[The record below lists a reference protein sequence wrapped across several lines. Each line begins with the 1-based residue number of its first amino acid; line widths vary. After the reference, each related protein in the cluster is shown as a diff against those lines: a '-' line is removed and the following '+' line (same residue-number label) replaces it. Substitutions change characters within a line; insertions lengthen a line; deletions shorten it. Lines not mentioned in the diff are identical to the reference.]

1 MVFRRRK
8 LTDRVQTVVDEV
20 LHLLQKETQ
29 SGFQRQAVSV
39 LQAARLEE
47 RILMSASPMALVA
60 EGAVQAVEA
69 SVAVMESGVDFSAET
84 EVEFELTGNE
94 EVASDG
100 LTSDGIT
107 DEGYNAVSADAEG
120 QFEPNSEARDPGSDE
135 ASGPELIVIDYR
147 VQDADTL
154 LESLLRDGRDI
165 RLLRLDA
172 DSDGLRQIT
181 EKLEQVGNVSA
192 IHLLTHGRD
201 GEILL
206 GSTRLNSATLAQ
218 HAPEL
223 LAWQHSLTANAD
235 LLIYGCDVAES
246 IEGRDFL
253 DSLSALTGA
262 DLAASTDATGGSIE
276 SADWILE
283 YNIGQIDQPGLFS
296 ATVMDR
302 WQHSLAVGGTITV
315 TTTNDVVDGTV
326 TSIAALIANKGA
338 DGRIS
343 LREAILAANA
353 NADIDEIILG
363 TGEYRIQITG
373 TDDTGLQGDFDILQ
387 GVTIRGAGSGTTI
400 INGGSIDRVFDL
412 RGSAS
417 ATVIGVTIT
426 GGNTT
431 GDGGGLRVSRNA
443 ELTLSQTVVSGNST
457 TKKAGG
463 LFNDG
468 TATLTNVS
476 IVGNNA
482 GSDGGGISNSG
493 ALDLTNVTIADNTA
507 NRGGGLLHDGAG
519 NTLSMTSVTV
529 SSNTATTQGGGVYA
543 GRDASLLNVTIA
555 NNEAGSSGAGI
566 FVHSSASSFTIRNTL
581 LSGNKLTNGT
591 SANVSGTVSSLGN
604 NLDSDGTAALNQSSD
619 LSNVDPLLQPL
630 ANNGGLTQ
638 THALSFNSVALDA
651 GSTVAAPTVDQRGF
665 ARDQTADIGAYEFD
679 RAFLTTSQFI
689 ANSTTSAD
697 QMTSAETRGSQN
709 AIARDHAGNYVVVW
723 SSNSQDGSGW
733 GVYARRFNAD
743 GQPLTGEFRIN
754 SVTSDNQ
761 QWASVAADSNGN
773 FVVTWTSTNQDG
785 TGQSIYARRYSAA
798 GVALSG
804 EFLVNTTA
812 TGIQKNSAVSMNAA
826 GQFVI
831 AWQGEGPGDSSGV
844 FFRRY
849 AANGTAIDTTDK
861 RANASSTG
869 TQINPGVAID
879 STGNIVVLWQDAS
892 KLYFQRILT
901 SESDINTGTG
911 RWSSNHVEAT
921 SLLGTIVNASIAMT
935 PTGEFVVVYREQNVL
950 GLLNSVG
957 AHGFNANGTSRFS
970 PVQVASGAGTSPSI
984 AIANDGQ
991 FIVSWQDTGDGDGTG
1006 IYARKYL
1013 ANGSANGAAFQVN
1026 QYTTGNQNQSSL
1038 TMIDPDNFVVVWSGA
1053 SATDSSGISV
1063 RQYGTGLTQT
1073 VLAQNDYVTTATNT
1087 SISIA
1092 ALNNDSRSADG
1103 VAILLDVSDPLNG
1116 TASVSTD
1123 GTISYTPNTAYAGD
1137 DSFTYLISDGKDRTS
1152 HYWSLGGNAVDS
1164 VGSADGVLNGT
1175 TTVAG
1180 SFGTALQFNK
1190 TSDYVRIPDFA
1201 YTPSFT
1207 VSFDF
1212 KIDSNTGSV
1221 YQYLYSHGT
1230 WSTTNSLQV
1239 LLGETGTGSDANVL
1253 RTYFGDTN
1261 DAYSTSALN
1270 TNIAS
1275 LIGDG
1280 QWHTYTL
1287 VVDKATGTQVYIDG
1301 ALRVSAATRGGDA
1314 FNPTG
1319 DLYLGA
1325 RSDLNSARYYGG
1337 QLDSVRIIDRALTV
1351 SEVGALNTGNSPSAS
1366 STQSTATVS
1375 VTVQNAAP
1383 VVAINGPY
1391 QTSVG
1396 LPVTFTGAGTSDL
1409 NNDTLT
1415 YEWDLDYDGVS
1426 FQADATGMTVT
1437 KSWAELQAG
1446 GALVG
1451 TNSIALKVTDS
1462 RGAETLAISTLQV
1475 SPNAAPTA
1483 LSLSNYVVPGVQPG
1497 AVVGNLTTTDST
1509 TGDSHSYTVTDNR
1522 FEVVSGQLK
1531 LKAGQ
1536 SVNRDTETSVSMN
1549 ITTTDLA
1556 GNQLTRSFVLT
1567 VGHGPIVARNN
1578 IGTTNEN
1585 TSLTVSAPG
1594 VLANDDVP
1602 SGVITSGALLDFNA
1616 AQDTNGDT
1624 IWQNSTAAS
1633 GFGLSLGSGVTRNAV
1648 TPSNHY
1654 GILSSFDFNGSAT
1667 SGAYSSLPVASLP
1680 GNPTDGAGTLELWFR
1695 PDELTKKYILI
1706 DSGTAQPGSGL
1717 SLRLNGTR
1725 LEYSVYSGTEEVVVT
1740 SDISA
1745 QLATG
1750 DFVQFAGTVR
1760 LNAGVASIEMFVNG
1774 VSVGTDT
1781 ASGFTSWSDV
1791 TENFALGNIDGSTSV
1806 FSVSG
1811 ADPFAGEI
1819 AVFRFYDTA
1828 LSGTQALNN
1837 FSAVAGAQA
1846 GITVTSTDTTTDSTR
1861 GTVTVGANGS
1871 VTYNPNG
1878 QFESLAAG
1886 ATTTDSFRYTV
1897 SDGNGNTDTARVT
1910 VTITG
1915 VNDAPVLTAVSRS
1928 LGTIVANQTSA
1939 ATTVNSLLGTSV
1951 TDVDTGALRGVAVT
1965 GATGAGI
1972 WQYSANGTTWVNFG
1986 SVSANS
1992 SLLLRSTDQIRFA
2005 GSGTTAGSATITYA
2019 AWDQSTGTAG
2029 AKVDLGVTGRGA
2041 TTAWST
2047 NSDTATLT
2055 LNRVNLAPTATSDSY
2070 TLLED
2075 TTLSTGVPGWFNN
2088 QWTTRQRLTFNNG
2101 AGTALTNQA
2110 VLVTLDATRID
2121 YSKTLNNGHD
2131 LRFVDGDGTLLD
2143 YEIESWDESGTS
2155 RVWVR
2160 IPQIDAASNTDFV
2173 WMYYGNTSA
2182 ANVQNSG
2189 AVWTNQEAVLH
2200 MNGTPIDS
2208 SSNALTVTTSGA
2220 TAISGISASARDFD
2234 GVDDNIKLGAST
2246 DLNNIFAS
2254 GGTISAWI
2262 NPDGWGEGGFG
2273 RIADKAAT
2281 TLAGGGGEAGWGL
2294 QVTSNGAILFDHGF
2308 GTNQGEWRTNN
2319 GVIAL
2324 SGGWYHIAL
2333 VYNAGTPTTDPKIY
2347 INGAQVAVIEVFTP
2361 SGSMLNDS
2369 SLQLTIGNHA
2379 AATTRTFDGAIDEFR
2394 ASRTSL
2400 TAAQVLADYRSMTGT
2415 FTTIGTAE
2423 AGPTGVLNNDSDP
2436 DGDSLSVASWT
2447 NPTRSQ
2453 AFTMNSDGT
2462 FTYTPQANFHG
2473 TDSFTYRL
2481 TDGTNILAPVTVTLN
2496 VQSVNDAPTAVSVSS
2511 SSFAGYTNAAVV
2523 GNVTVTDPDAG
2534 DTHTITISDSRFE
2547 IVSGQLKLRAGQQIN
2562 PIAEP
2567 TVTMDLVA
2575 TDSSGASRRVT
2586 TTLTAIDI
2594 NTSPAL
2600 SITTVTS
2607 SVTENSLIGT
2617 AVHLASIS
2625 ISDDG
2630 IGTNNLTLSGTNAG
2644 LFELIGQELYLRAGA
2659 IFDHETSA
2667 TVDVTIEVDDPA
2679 FAGSPDDAKVF
2690 SLAITDVNEAPSI
2703 AITPLMASIAEN
2715 ANSSTFVKVANVTI
2729 VDDALGNNQISLV
2742 GANASMFSVIGDGLY
2757 INTSTL
2763 LDFESQTFLTVD
2775 LQIDDVAVGGSP
2787 DGTVTF
2793 SLTVTNVNEAPD
2805 AIMDGPYFIAEGQ
2818 DLTVN
2823 ATGSSDPDGDVLTYE
2838 WDLDG
2843 DNVFDDATGINPT
2856 RTWAQLITDEPG
2868 VNDDGIRNVR
2878 LRVTD
2883 AAGLSTIVT
2892 TTLTVTNTPPIITVS
2907 GDATVNSGATYTLN
2921 LSSTDPGQD
2930 AITSWTIH
2938 WGDGSPA
2945 ETFAGNLT
2953 SVSHVYR
2960 TPGGTRSIT
2969 VSGTDEDGTY
2979 TMTGGPF
2986 VVAVNNSAPNNL
2998 ALSDLRVTE
3007 RVSGAS
3013 VARLTFT
3020 DVDFG
3025 DRHTATV
3032 DDTRF
3037 EVVNGELRL
3046 RSGQSLYHEIE
3057 HHVPINITVTDLNG
3071 ASSTAGF
3078 VLTVNHVSQGT
3089 ADFYAVDGTQQLSV
3103 SSPSSGVLNNDMD
3116 PDNDSLTAV
3125 IQSGPAN
3132 AAAFGMNANGTFWYR
3147 ARAGFSGVDTF
3158 TYVANDGEANSS
3170 PVTVTLTVNQPATLD
3185 FVRTRVSVEENTVLN
3200 SRLRIGQFVVTDDG
3214 FGSNSVS
3221 LAGADAEFFELDEAN
3236 VLYLKAGVSLDF
3248 ETRQGFLVTGQVND
3262 PTIAG
3267 DPDNIRNVAFAILNV
3282 NESPI
3287 TTGIPSASINEDAGL
3302 QFISTASS
3310 FSDPDQDSLTFAVTT
3325 VSQST
3330 GLLNSVSINA
3340 STGVLS
3346 VRSEANAFGT
3356 AVLRVTATDAAGLS
3370 VASQFTLSVI
3380 AVNDAPVVRS
3390 YSGETFSGQPLTVT
3404 APGLLARATD
3414 VDNDPVSA
3422 VLVQGPSHGT
3432 VTLRPN
3438 GSFTYTP
3445 TTGFFGTDSFQ
3456 FAGFDGQATGSTV
3469 TASIFV
3475 QAPFVGS
3482 GSSGTSSSTSS
3493 TTTTTSE
3500 TATTTTTPAATSTT
3514 STASSSGGN
3523 ANTTTA
3529 PAGITATVNN
3539 NSEDEDSLS
3548 ISGAPQNKNSDEDEI
3563 AGVMPQVQ
3571 IQEND
3576 EGRKLVGASLAN
3588 SSGTDR
3594 EGFRRF
3600 SFGELD
3606 RGNPAA
3612 SSKLWDTQTALTP
3625 QELQRQ
3631 EFYRELAARTEEQI
3645 DSFEKKLS
3653 RNVSMEGRVVGSV
3666 GVVTT
3671 GFSVGY
3677 LIWAVRGG
3685 MLLSGVL
3692 SQIPAWTMLDPLMVI
3707 DGEGKDD
3714 DKESLQTIMDRE
3726 QARLN
3731 KTSPPPKT

>member
-29 SGFQRQAVSV
+29 SGFQQQAVSV

-47 RILMSASPMALVA
+47 RVLMSASPMALVA

-69 SVAVMESGVDFSAET
+69 TVAVMETGVELSGEADVELELLSDNDVAE
-84 EVEFELTGNE
+84 
-94 EVASDG
+94 
-100 LTSDGIT
+100 DGIA
-107 DEGYNAVSADAEG
+107 DEGYNAISADAEG
-120 QFEPNSEARDPGSDE
+120 QVDLDSDAADLSPDE

-154 LESLLRDGRDI
+154 LESLLRDGRDV

-172 DSDGLRQIT
+172 DSDGLSQIT
-181 EKLEQVGNVSA
+181 DKLEQIGNVSA

-206 GSTRLNSATLAQ
+206 GSTHLNSTTLAQ

-223 LAWQHSLTANAD
+223 LAWQHSLTSNAD

-246 IEGRDFL
+246 VEGQDFL

-283 YNIGQIDQPGLFS
+283 YNIGQINQPGIFS
-296 ATVMDR
+296 ATVMDT
-302 WQHSLAVGGTITV
+302 WQHSLVAGGTVTV
-315 TTTNDVVDGTV
+315 TTVNDVVDGTV
-326 TSIAALIANKGA
+326 TSIAALVANKGA
-338 DGRIS
+338 DGKIS
-343 LREAILAANA
+343 LREAVLAANA
-353 NADIDEIILG
+353 NADVDEIIL
-363 TGEYRIQITG
+363 TAGEYRIQITG
-373 TDDTGLQGDFDILQ
+373 KDDSGLKGDFDIAE

-400 INGGSIDRVFDL
+400 INGGSVDRVLEL

-426 GGNTT
+426 GGTT
-431 GDGGGLRVSRNA
+431 TEDGGGLKVAGNA
-443 ELTLSQTVVSGNST
+443 SLTLSQSVVSGNST

-463 LFNDG
+463 LFIDG
-468 TATLTNVS
+468 TATLTDVS
-476 IVGNNA
+476 IIGNNS
-482 GSDGGGISNSG
+482 GTEGGGIKNKG
-493 ALDLTNVTIADNTA
+493 TLNLTNVTIAGNTA
-507 NRGGGLLHDGAG
+507 NQGGGLHHDGAG
-519 NTLSMTSVTV
+519 SSLSMTSVTV
-529 SSNTATTQGGGVYA
+529 SGNTATNQGGGIYA
-543 GRDASLLNVTIA
+543 GREASLLNVTIA
-555 NNEAGSSGAGI
+555 NNEAGTSGAGI
-566 FVHSSASSFTIRNTL
+566 FVHAAASSFTVRNTL
-581 LSGNKLTNGT
+581 LSGNELTNGT
-591 SANVSGTVSSLGN
+591 SANVSGTVTSLGN

-619 LSNVDPLLQPL
+619 LSGMDPLLQPL

-638 THALSFNSVALDA
+638 THALSPNSVALDA
-651 GSTVAAPTVDQRGF
+651 GSTVAAPAVDQRGF
-665 ARDQTADIGAYEFD
+665 ARDRASDIGAYEFD
-679 RAFLTTSQFI
+679 RAFLTTSQFS

-697 QMTSAETRGSQN
+697 QLTSAETRGSQN
-709 AIARDHAGNYVVVW
+709 SIARDHAGNYVIVW

-733 GVYARRFNAD
+733 GVYARRFDAT
-743 GQPLTGEFRIN
+743 GQPLSGEFRVN
-754 SVTSDNQ
+754 TVTSDNQ
-761 QWASVAADSNGN
+761 QWASVAADRDGN

-798 GVALSG
+798 GVALGG

-812 TGIQKNSAVSMNAA
+812 SGIQKNSTISMNSA

-831 AWQGEGPGDSSGV
+831 AWQGEGPGDTSGV

-861 RANASSTG
+861 RANPSASG

-879 STGNIVVLWQDAS
+879 NSGNIVVLWQDSS
-892 KLYFQRILT
+892 KIYFQRITTAETNSNGTTGAWT
-901 SESDINTGTG
+901 SSRVQVDSILSTSDGP
-911 RWSSNHVEAT
+911 A
-921 SLLGTIVNASIAMT
+921 IAMD
-935 PTGEFVVVYREQNVL
+935 GSGNFVVVYREQTIL
-950 GLLNSVG
+950 PGLYFR
-957 AHGFNANGTSRFS
+957 GFNANGTERFTWNQA
-970 PVQVASGAGTSPSI
+970 VSGSATSPSI
-984 AIANDGQ
+984 AMSNDGQ
-991 FIVSWQDTGDGDGTG
+991 FILSWQNTGDDDGTG

-1013 ANGSANGAAFQVN
+1013 ANGSANGASFLVN

-1038 TMIDPDNFVVVWSGA
+1038 TMIDPNNFVVVWSGA
-1053 SATDSSGISV
+1053 SATDTSGISV
-1063 RQYGTGLTQT
+1063 RQYGTGVAQILQ
-1073 VLAQNDYVTTATNT
+1073 AQNDYVTTATNT
-1087 SISIA
+1087 SISIDP
-1092 ALNNDSRSADG
+1092 LDNDSRSTDG
-1103 VAILLDVSDPLNG
+1103 VAILLDVSDPANG
-1116 TASVSTD
+1116 TAAVSTD
-1123 GTISYTPNTAYAGD
+1123 GTISYTPNNAYAGN
-1137 DSFTYLISDGKDRTS
+1137 DSMTYLISDGEDGTS

-1190 TSDYVRIPDFA
+1190 TSDYVRLPDFA

-1212 KIDSNTGSV
+1212 KIDNNTGSV

-1230 WSTTNSLQV
+1230 SSTTNSLQV

-1287 VVDKATGTQVYIDG
+1287 VVDKAAGTKVYIDG
-1301 ALRVSAATRGGDA
+1301 TQRVSAATRGGDT

-1319 DLYLGA
+1319 DVYLGA
-1325 RSDLNSARYYGG
+1325 RSDLNSARYFGG
-1337 QLDSVRIIDRALTV
+1337 QLDSVRIIDRALTL
-1351 SEVGALNTGNSPSAS
+1351 SEVGSLNAGNSPSAG
-1366 STQSTATVS
+1366 STQSTATVYA
-1375 VTVQNAAP
+1375 TVQNAAP
-1383 VVAINGPY
+1383 VVSINGPY
-1391 QTSVG
+1391 QSSVG
-1396 LPVTFTGAGTSDL
+1396 LPVTFSGSGTSDL
-1409 NNDTLT
+1409 NNDALT
-1415 YEWDLDYDGVS
+1415 YEWDLNYDGVTFNS
-1426 FQADATGMTVT
+1426 DATGMTISKT
-1437 KSWAELQAG
+1437 WAELQAG
-1446 GALVG
+1446 GIQVG
-1451 TNSIALKVTDS
+1451 TNSLALKVTDS
-1462 RGAETLAISTLQV
+1462 RGAETMAITTLQISV
-1475 SPNAAPTA
+1475 NSAPTA
-1483 LSLSNYVVPGVQPG
+1483 LSLSNYVIPG
-1497 AVVGNLTTTDST
+1497 AQAGTAVGTLTTADST
-1509 TGDSHSYTVTDNR
+1509 AGDGHTYTVTDNR

-1556 GNQLTRSFVLT
+1556 GNQLTRPFVLT

-1578 IGTTNEN
+1578 TGTTNEN
-1585 TSLTVSAPG
+1585 TSLIVSAPG
-1594 VLANDDVP
+1594 ALANDDVP

-1624 IWQNSTAAS
+1624 IWQNSTANT
-1633 GFGLSLGSGVTRNAV
+1633 GFGLNLGAGVTRNAV

-1654 GILSSFDFNGSAT
+1654 GILSSFDFNGSVT
-1667 SGAYSSLPVASLP
+1667 SGAFSSVPVAALP

-1717 SLRLNGTR
+1717 SLRLNGTQ
-1725 LEYSVYSGTEEVVVT
+1725 LEYAVYSGTAEVIVT

-1745 QLATG
+1745 HLATG
-1750 DFVQFAGTVR
+1750 DFVQFTGSVR

-1781 ASGFTSWSDV
+1781 DSGFTSWSDV
-1791 TENFALGNIDGSTSV
+1791 TENLALGNIDGTTSV
-1806 FSVSG
+1806 FSVAG
-1811 ADPFAGEI
+1811 ADPFAGEMAI
-1819 AVFRFYDTA
+1819 FRFYDTA
-1828 LSGTQALNN
+1828 LSSAQALNN
-1837 FSAVAGAQA
+1837 FNAVAGTQA

-1861 GTVTVGANGS
+1861 GSVTVGSNGS

-1886 ATTTDSFRYTV
+1886 ATTTDSFRYTI
-1897 SDGNGNTDTARVT
+1897 SDGSGNSDSARVT

-1928 LGTIVANQTSA
+1928 LGTIIANETST
-1939 ATTVNSLLGTSV
+1939 ATTVSSLLGTSV
-1951 TDVDTGALRGVAVT
+1951 TDVDTGALRGISVT
-1965 GATGAGI
+1965 GATGNGI
-1972 WQYSANGTTWVNFG
+1972 WQYSTNGTTWVNFG

-2005 GSGTTAGSATITYA
+2005 GSGTAAGSATLSYV
-2019 AWDQSTGTAG
+2019 AWDQSSGTAG
-2029 AKVDLGVTGRGA
+2029 AKVDLGVTGRGGA
-2041 TTAWST
+2041 TAWST
-2047 NSDTATLT
+2047 TSDTATLT
-2055 LNRVNLAPTATSDSY
+2055 LNRVNLAPTATPDSY
-2070 TLLED
+2070 TLPED

-2121 YSKTLNNGHD
+2121 YSKTLNNGQD

-2173 WMYYGNTSA
+2173 WMYYGNSVA

-2200 MNGTPIDS
+2200 MNGTPVDS
-2208 SSNALTVTTSGA
+2208 SSNALTITTSGA
-2220 TAISGISASARDFD
+2220 TAVGGISASARDFD

-2246 DLNNIFAS
+2246 DLNNLFAS
-2254 GGTISAWI
+2254 GATISAWI
-2262 NPDGWGEGGFG
+2262 NPDGWGEGGYG

-2281 TLAGGGGEAGWGL
+2281 HLANGGGEAGWGL

-2319 GVIAL
+2319 GLISL
-2324 SGGWYHIAL
+2324 TGGWYQITL
-2333 VYNAGTPTTDPKIY
+2333 VYNAGTPTTDPKIF
-2347 INGAQVAVIEVFTP
+2347 INGVQVAVSEVFTP

-2400 TAAQVLADYRSMTGT
+2400 TAAQVLADYHSMTGT
-2415 FTTIGTAE
+2415 FTTIGSAE
-2423 AGPTGVLNNDSDP
+2423 AGPTGVLRNDSDP
-2436 DGDSLSVASWT
+2436 DGDTLSVASWT

-2462 FTYTPQANFHG
+2462 FSYTPQANFHG
-2473 TDSFTYRL
+2473 TDTFTYRL

-2523 GNVTVTDPDAG
+2523 GNVTVTDPDGG
-2534 DTHTITISDSRFE
+2534 DSHTITVSDTRFE
-2547 IVSGQLKLRAGQQIN
+2547 IVSGQLKLKAGQQIN

-2567 TVTMDLVA
+2567 TVTMDLTA
-2575 TDSSGASRRVT
+2575 TDSSGASRVVS
-2586 TTLTAIDI
+2586 TTLTTIDI

-2600 SITTVTS
+2600 SITTITS
-2607 SVTENSLIGT
+2607 SVSENTPIGT
-2617 AVHLASIS
+2617 AIHVASIS

-2630 IGTNNLTLSGTNAG
+2630 IGTNNLTLTGLNAG
-2644 LFELIGQELYLRAGA
+2644 LFELIGQDLYLRAGA
-2659 IFDHETSA
+2659 GFDHETAA
-2667 TVDVTIEVDDPA
+2667 TIDVTIEVDDPA
-2679 FAGSPDDAKVF
+2679 YAGSPDDAKIF
-2690 SLAITDVNEAPSI
+2690 SLGITDVNEAPSI

-2715 ANSSTFVKVANVTI
+2715 ANSSTFVKVANLTI
-2729 VDDALGNNQISLV
+2729 VDDALGNNQISVV
-2742 GANASMFSVIGDGLY
+2742 GADASMFSVIGNGLY

-2763 LDFESQTFLTVD
+2763 LDFESQAFLTVD
-2775 LQIDDVAVGGSP
+2775 LQIDDTDVGGSP

-2793 SLTVTNVNEAPD
+2793 SVTVTNVNEAPV
-2805 AIMDGPYFIAEGQ
+2805 AVMDGPYVIAEGQ
-2818 DLTVN
+2818 DLTIN
-2823 ATGSSDPDGDVLTYE
+2823 ANGSSDPDGDLLTYQ

-2843 DNVFDDATGINPT
+2843 DNAFDDAFGINPI
-2856 RTWAQLITDEPG
+2856 RTWAQLITDAPG

-2883 AAGLSTIVT
+2883 AEGLSTIVT
-2892 TTLTVTNTPPIITVS
+2892 TTLTVTNTPPVITVS
-2907 GDATVNSGATYTLN
+2907 GAASVNSGATYILN
-2921 LSSTDPGQD
+2921 LSTTDPGQD
-2930 AITSWTIH
+2930 VITSWTIN
-2938 WGDGSPA
+2938 WGDGTPS
-2945 ETFAGNLT
+2945 ETVAGNLS
-2953 SVSHVYR
+2953 SVSHVYA

-2969 VSGTDEDGTY
+2969 VSGTDEDGTHS
-2979 TMTGGPF
+2979 MTGGPF

-3007 RVSGAS
+3007 GIPGAS

-3025 DRHTATV
+3025 DQHTATV

-3037 EVVNGELRL
+3037 EVVNGDLRL
-3046 RSGQSLYHEIE
+3046 RSGQSLNHEIE
-3057 HHVPINITVTDLNG
+3057 HYVPINITVTDLNG

-3078 VLTVNHVSQGT
+3078 VLTVNHVPQGT
-3089 ADFYAVDGTQQLSV
+3089 ADSYAVDGTQQLSV

-3158 TYVANDGEANSS
+3158 TYFVNDGESNSS

-3185 FVRTRVSVEENTVLN
+3185 FVRTRVSIAENTVLN

-3214 FGSNSVS
+3214 IGTNSIS
-3221 LAGADAEFFELDEAN
+3221 LAGADATFFELDGAN
-3236 VLYLKAGVSLDF
+3236 VLYLKAGVSLDY
-3248 ETRQGFLVTGQVND
+3248 EARRSFLVTGQVND
-3262 PTIAG
+3262 SAIAG
-3267 DPDNIRNVAFAILNV
+3267 DPDNVRNVAFGITNV

-3287 TTGIPSASINEDAGL
+3287 TSGILNTSINEDSGL
-3302 QFISTASS
+3302 QTISTAAS
-3310 FSDPDQDSLTFAVTT
+3310 FNDPDLESLTYTVTT
-3325 VSQST
+3325 VSQT
-3330 GLLNSVSINA
+3330 AGLLDSVSINA
-3340 STGVLS
+3340 NTGVLS
-3346 VRSEANAFGT
+3346 VESRTNAFGA
-3356 AVLRVTATDAAGLS
+3356 AVLRVTATDAAGATVS
-3370 VASQFTLSVI
+3370 SEFTHSII
-3380 AVNDAPVVRS
+3380 AVNDAPVLLN
-3390 YSGETFSGQPLTVT
+3390 YTGQTFSGQSLTT
-3404 APGLLARATD
+3404 TTPGLLLGATD
-3414 VDNDPVSA
+3414 VDNSSISA
-3422 VLVQGPSHGT
+3422 VLIQGPSHGT
-3432 VTLRPN
+3432 VTIRPD

-3445 TTGFFGTDSFQ
+3445 ATGYFGSDSFQ
-3456 FAGFDGQATGSTV
+3456 FAGSDGQATGATM
-3469 TASIFV
+3469 TASLFV
-3475 QAPFVGS
+3475 QAPLVG
-3482 GSSGTSSSTSS
+3482 GGTSGGTSTGNS
-3493 TTTTTSE
+3493 TGTTTTSSG
-3500 TATTTTTPAATSTT
+3500 TATTNSTSGTSSTT
-3514 STASSSGGN
+3514 STASSSSGTS
-3523 ANTTTA
+3523 NTTGA
-3529 PAGITATVNN
+3529 PAGNAIAA
-3539 NSEDEDSLS
+3539 NSTSEEDDELMAIGVSAAANSDDEDM
-3548 ISGAPQNKNSDEDEI
+3548 
-3563 AGVMPQVQ
+3563 AGFVPTVQ
-3571 IQEND
+3571 IQEGD
-3576 EGRKLVGASLAN
+3576 VGRTTANSASLSQTA
-3588 SSGTDR
+3588 TDR
-3594 EGFRRF
+3594 DAGRRY
-3600 SFGELD
+3600 SFGEAYL
-3606 RGNPAA
+3606 GA
-3612 SSKLWDTQTALTP
+3612 SGSMSQRWDVHTALTP
-3625 QELQRQ
+3625 LELQRQ

-3731 KTSPPPKT
+3731 KVTPPPKT

>member
-20 LHLLQKETQ
+20 LHLLQNETQ
-29 SGFQRQAVSV
+29 SGFQMHRPSAV
-39 LQAARLEE
+39 QAARLEE
-47 RILMSASPMALVA
+47 RVLMSASPMAIVA

-69 SVAVMESGVDFSAET
+69 SVAVMETGVDSS
-84 EVEFELTGNE
+84 TGSDVVFDGIVDEN
-94 EVASDG
+94 VASEG
-100 LTSDGIT
+100 INEQGYSAISSD
-107 DEGYNAVSADAEG
+107 AVNLLD
-120 QFEPNSEARDPGSDE
+120 PNSETGDLDSNE

-154 LESLLRDGRDI
+154 LESLLRDGRDV

-172 DSDGLRQIT
+172 DSDGLSQISN
-181 EKLEQVGNVSA
+181 KLEQIGNVSA

-206 GSTRLNSATLAQ
+206 GSTRLNSTTLAQ

-223 LAWQHSLTANAD
+223 LAWQHSLTSNAD

-283 YNIGQIDQPGLFS
+283 YNIGQIDQPGIFT

-302 WQHSLAVGGTITV
+302 WQHSLVAGGTVTV

-326 TSIAALIANKGA
+326 TSIAALIANQGA

-353 NADIDEIILG
+353 NADVDEIILAA
-363 TGEYRIQITG
+363 GEYRIQITG
-373 TDDTGLQGDFDILQ
+373 RDDTGLGGDFDIAE

-400 INGGSIDRVFDL
+400 INGGSIDRIFDL
-412 RGSAS
+412 RGSAD

-431 GDGGGLRVSRNA
+431 EDGGGLRVSKNA
-443 ELTLSQTVVSGNST
+443 VLTLSQAVVSGNST
-457 TKKAGG
+457 TRKAGG

-476 IVGNNA
+476 IVGNNS
-482 GSDGGGISNSG
+482 GSDGGGINNSG
-493 ALDLTNVTIADNTA
+493 GLELTNVTIAGNTA
-507 NRGGGLLHDGAG
+507 NRGGGLHHDGAG
-519 NTLSMTSVTV
+519 STLEMTSVTV
-529 SSNTATTQGGGVYA
+529 SGNTATTQGGGIYA

-555 NNEAGSSGAGI
+555 NNEAGAAGAGI
-566 FVHSSASSFTIRNTL
+566 LVHSSASSFTIRNTL
-581 LSGNKLTNGT
+581 LSGNELTNGT

-619 LSNVDPLLQPL
+619 LSGVNPLLQPL
-630 ANNGGLTQ
+630 ANNGGFTQ
-638 THALSFNSVALDA
+638 THALASNSVALDA
-651 GSTVAAPTVDQRGF
+651 GSSVAAPTVDQRGF
-665 ARDQTADIGAYEFD
+665 VRDRAADIGAYEFD
-679 RAFLTTSQFI
+679 RAFLTTSQFS

-733 GVYARRFNAD
+733 GVYARRFDAN

-798 GVALSG
+798 GVAQGG
-804 EFLVNTTA
+804 EFLVNTTT
-812 TGIQKNSAVSMNAA
+812 TGIQKNSTISMNSS

-861 RANASSTG
+861 RANVSSTG

-879 STGNIVVLWQDAS
+879 GTGNVVVLWQDTA

-901 SESDINTGTG
+901 SESDINGTSG
-911 RWSSNHVEAT
+911 TWST
-921 SLLGTIVNASIAMT
+921 SRVQIDSTLSTSDAPALAMDAAGNFT
-935 PTGEFVVVYREQNVL
+935 VAYREQTILPGIWVR
-950 GLLNSVG
+950 
-957 AHGFNANGTSRFS
+957 GFNANGTQKYSWF
-970 PVQVASGAGTSPSI
+970 QAASGSATSPSM
-984 AIANDGQ
+984 AMASDGQ
-991 FIVSWQDTGDGDGTG
+991 FILSWQNTGDGDGTG

-1026 QYTTGNQNQSSL
+1026 QYTTGNQTQSSL
-1038 TMIDPDNFVVVWSGA
+1038 TMIDPNNFVVVWSGA
-1053 SATDSSGISV
+1053 SATDTSGISI
-1063 RQYGTGLTQT
+1063 RQYGTGVAQILQ
-1073 VLAQNDYVTTATNT
+1073 AQNDYVTTATNT
-1087 SISIA
+1087 SISIDP
-1092 ALNNDSRSADG
+1092 LVNDSRSADG
-1103 VAILLDVSDPLNG
+1103 VAILLDVSDPANG
-1116 TASVSTD
+1116 TAAVSTD

-1137 DSFTYLISDGKDRTS
+1137 DSLTYLISDGKDGTS

-1212 KIDSNTGSV
+1212 KIDNNTGSV

-1301 ALRVSAATRGGDA
+1301 VQRVSAATRGGDA
-1314 FNPTG
+1314 FNPSG
-1319 DLYLGA
+1319 DLYLGV
-1325 RSDLNSARYYGG
+1325 RSDLNSARYFGG
-1337 QLDSVRIIDRALTV
+1337 QLDSVRIIDRAL
-1351 SEVGALNTGNSPSAS
+1351 SLPEVGALNTGNSPSAG
-1366 STQSTATVS
+1366 STQSTATVY
-1375 VTVQNAAP
+1375 VTVQNASP
-1383 VVAINGPY
+1383 VVSINGPY
-1391 QTSVG
+1391 QSSVG
-1396 LPVTFTGAGTSDL
+1396 LPVTFSGSGTSDL

-1415 YEWDLDYDGVS
+1415 YEWDLNYDGVTFNS
-1426 FQADATGMTVT
+1426 DATGMTISKT
-1437 KSWAELQAG
+1437 WAELQASG
-1446 GALVG
+1446 TQVG

-1462 RGAETLAISTLQV
+1462 RGAETMAVTTLQV
-1475 SPNAAPTA
+1475 SVNAAPTA
-1483 LSLSNYVVPGVQPG
+1483 LSLSNYVIPG
-1497 AVVGNLTTTDST
+1497 AQAGTVVGTLTTTDST
-1509 TGDSHSYTVTDNR
+1509 TGDFHTYTVTDNR

-1536 SVNRDTETSVSMN
+1536 SVNRDTETSVSMS
-1549 ITTTDLA
+1549 ITTRDLA
-1556 GNQLTRSFVLT
+1556 GNELTRALVLT
-1567 VGHGPIVARNN
+1567 VGNGPIVARNN
-1578 IGTTNEN
+1578 TVSTNEN
-1585 TSLTVSAPG
+1585 TPLTGAAPG
-1594 VLANDDVP
+1594 VLSNDDVP
-1602 SGVITSGALLDFNA
+1602 AGAMTSGAVLDFNA

-1624 IWQNSTAAS
+1624 IWQNSTANT
-1633 GFGLSLGSGVTRNAV
+1633 GFGLNLGTGVTRSAV
-1648 TPSNHY
+1648 TPSHHY

-1667 SGAYSSLPVASLP
+1667 SGAYSSVPVASLP
-1680 GNPTDGAGTLELWFR
+1680 GNPTDGTGAMELWFR

-1717 SLRLNGTR
+1717 SLRLNGTQ
-1725 LEYSVYSGTEEVVVT
+1725 LEYSVYSGTAEVVVT

-1750 DFVQFAGTVR
+1750 DFVQFMGSVR

-1774 VSVGTDT
+1774 ASVGTDSGT
-1781 ASGFTSWSDV
+1781 GFTSWSDM
-1791 TENFALGNIDGSTSV
+1791 TENFALGNIDGSATV
-1806 FSVSG
+1806 FSVAG
-1811 ADPFAGEI
+1811 VDPFAGKI
-1819 AVFRFYDTA
+1819 AAFRFYDTA
-1828 LSGTQALNN
+1828 LSSVQALNN
-1837 FSAVAGAQA
+1837 FNAVAGTQA
-1846 GITVTSTDTTTDSTR
+1846 GITVTSTDTSTDSTR
-1861 GTVTVGANGS
+1861 GSVTVGTNGS
-1871 VTYNPNG
+1871 VTYSPNG

-1897 SDGNGNTDTARVT
+1897 SDGNGNSDTARVT

-1915 VNDAPVLTAVSRS
+1915 VNDAPVLTAVSPT
-1928 LGTIVANQTSA
+1928 LGTIIANENSA
-1939 ATTVNSLLGTSV
+1939 ATTVSSLLGTSV
-1951 TDVDTGALRGVAVT
+1951 TDVDTGALRGISVT
-1965 GATGAGI
+1965 AATGTGI
-1972 WQYSANGTTWVNFG
+1972 WQYSTNGTTWVNFG

-2005 GSGTTAGSATITYA
+2005 GSGTAAGTATMSYV

-2029 AKVDLGVTGRGA
+2029 AKVDLGVTGRGG

-2075 TTLSTGVPGWFNN
+2075 TTLATGVPGWFNN

-2173 WMYYGNTSA
+2173 WMYYGNSGA

-2200 MNGTPIDS
+2200 MNGTPVDS

-2220 TAISGISASARDFD
+2220 TAISGGISASARDFD
-2234 GVDDNIKLGAST
+2234 GVDDNIKLGSST

-2262 NPDGWGEGGFG
+2262 NPDGWGEGGYG

-2281 TLAGGGGEAGWGL
+2281 HLANAGGEAGWGL
-2294 QVTSNGAILFDHGF
+2294 QVTSAGAILFDHGF
-2308 GTNQGEWRTNN
+2308 GTTQGEWKTNN

-2324 SGGWYHIAL
+2324 SGGWYQITV
-2333 VYNAGTPTTDPKIY
+2333 VYNAGTPTTDPKIF
-2347 INGAQVAVIEVFTP
+2347 INGVQLAVSEIYTP

-2394 ASRTSL
+2394 ASRTSV

-2415 FTTIGTAE
+2415 FTTIGSAE
-2423 AGPTGVLNNDSDP
+2423 AGPTGVLRNDSDP
-2436 DGDSLSVASWT
+2436 DGDTLSVASWT

-2462 FTYTPQANFHG
+2462 FSYTPQANFSG

-2481 TDGTNILAPVTVTLN
+2481 TDGTNVLAPVTVTLT
-2496 VQSVNDAPTAVSVSS
+2496 VQSVNDAPTTVNVSS
-2511 SSFAGYTNAAVV
+2511 SSFAGYTNAAVI

-2534 DTHTITISDSRFE
+2534 DTHTITVSDTRFE
-2547 IVSGQLKLRAGQQIN
+2547 IVSGQLKLKSGVQIN

-2567 TVTMDLVA
+2567 TVTLDLVA
-2575 TDSSGASRRVT
+2575 TDSSGAGRRVT
-2586 TTLTAIDI
+2586 TTLTTIDI

-2600 SITTVTS
+2600 SITAITS
-2607 SVTENSLIGT
+2607 SVSENTPIGT

-2630 IGTNNLTLSGTNAG
+2630 IGTNNLSLSGVNAG

-2659 IFDHETSA
+2659 IFDHETTA
-2667 TVDVTIEVDDPA
+2667 TVGVTIEVDDPA
-2679 FAGSPDDAKVF
+2679 YAGSPDDAKVF

-2715 ANSSTFVKVANVTI
+2715 ANSSTFVKVADLTI

-2742 GANASMFSVIGDGLY
+2742 GADASMFSVIGEGLY

-2763 LDFESQTFLTVD
+2763 LNFESQTLLTVD
-2775 LQIDDVAVGGSP
+2775 LQIDDIDVGGSP

-2805 AIMDGPYFIAEGQ
+2805 AIMDGPYVIAEGQ
-2818 DLTVN
+2818 DLTVS
-2823 ATGSSDPDGDVLTYE
+2823 AAGSNDPDGDVLTYE

-2843 DNVFDDATGINPT
+2843 DSVFDDATGINPT
-2856 RTWAQLITDEPG
+2856 RTWAQLITDSPG

-2883 AAGLSTIVT
+2883 AAGLSTVVT

-2907 GDATVNSGATYTLN
+2907 GDSSVNSGANYILN

-2930 AITSWTIH
+2930 AITSWTIN
-2938 WGDGSPA
+2938 WGDGSPT
-2945 ETFAGNLT
+2945 ETVAGNLS
-2953 SVSHVYR
+2953 SVSHVYA

-2969 VSGTDEDGTY
+2969 VSGTDEDGTHS
-2979 TMTGGPF
+2979 MTGGPF

-3007 RVSGAS
+3007 GISGAS

-3046 RSGQSLYHEIE
+3046 RSGQSLSHASE
-3057 HHVPINITVTDLNG
+3057 HTVPINITVTDLNG

-3089 ADFYAVDGTQQLSV
+3089 ADSYAVDGTQQLSV

-3116 PDNDSLTAV
+3116 PDNDSMTAV

-3158 TYVANDGEANSS
+3158 TYFVNDGESNSS

-3185 FVRTRVSVEENTVLN
+3185 FVRTRMSIAENTVLN

-3214 FGSNSVS
+3214 IGTNSIS
-3221 LAGADAEFFELDEAN
+3221 IAGTDATFFELDGAN
-3236 VLYLKAGVSLDF
+3236 VLYLKAGVSLDY
-3248 ETRQGFLVTGQVND
+3248 EARRSFLVTGQVND
-3262 PTIAG
+3262 SAIAG
-3267 DPDNIRNVAFAILNV
+3267 DPDNVRNVAFGISNV
-3282 NESPI
+3282 NEGPI
-3287 TTGIPSASINEDAGL
+3287 TSGILNSSVNEDAGL
-3302 QFISTASS
+3302 QLITTAAS
-3310 FSDPDQDSLTFAVTT
+3310 FHDPDLESLTYTVTT
-3325 VSQST
+3325 VSQT
-3330 GLLNSVSINA
+3330 AGLLDSVSINA
-3340 STGVLS
+3340 NTGVLS
-3346 VRSEANAFGT
+3346 VQAKTNAFGT
-3356 AVLRVTATDAAGLS
+3356 AVLRVTATDAAGATVS
-3370 VASQFTLSVI
+3370 SQFTHSVI
-3380 AVNDAPVVRS
+3380 AVNDAPVLLN
-3390 YSGETFSGQPLTVT
+3390 YSGETFSGQPLTAT
-3404 APGLLARATD
+3404 TPGLLLRATD
-3414 VDNDPVSA
+3414 VDDSSISV
-3422 VLVQGPSHGT
+3422 VLIQGPSHGT
-3432 VTLRPN
+3432 VTIRPD

-3445 TTGFFGTDSFQ
+3445 ATGYFGSDSFRFAGSDGQTTG
-3456 FAGFDGQATGSTV
+3456 ATM
-3469 TASIFV
+3469 TASLFV
-3475 QAPFVGS
+3475 QAPLVGGGTS
-3482 GSSGTSSSTSS
+3482 GGTSSGNSTG
-3493 TTTTTSE
+3493 TTTTSSG
-3500 TATTTTTPAATSTT
+3500 TATTNSTSGTSSTT
-3514 STASSSGGN
+3514 STASSSSGTG
-3523 ANTTTA
+3523 NTTGA
-3529 PAGITATVNN
+3529 PAANAIAAHST
-3539 NSEDEDSLS
+3539 SEEDDEQLAIGVS
-3548 ISGAPQNKNSDEDEI
+3548 AAANSDDDM
-3563 AGVMPQVQ
+3563 AGFVPQVQ
-3571 IQEND
+3571 IQEGD
-3576 EGRKLVGASLAN
+3576 AGRTLATSASA
-3588 SSGTDR
+3588 STTATDR
-3594 EGFRRF
+3594 DAGRRY
-3600 SFGELD
+3600 SFGEAYT
-3606 RGNPAA
+3606 GA
-3612 SSKLWDTQTALTP
+3612 SGSMSQRWDVHTALTP
-3625 QELQRQ
+3625 LELQRQ

-3653 RNVSMEGRVVGSV
+3653 RNVSMDGRVVGSV

-3731 KTSPPPKT
+3731 KATPPPKT

>member
-1 MVFRRRK
+1 
-8 LTDRVQTVVDEV
+8 
-20 LHLLQKETQ
+20 
-29 SGFQRQAVSV
+29 
-39 LQAARLEE
+39 
-47 RILMSASPMALVA
+47 MSASPMAIVA

-69 SVAVMESGVDFSAET
+69 SVAVMETGVDSS
-84 EVEFELTGNE
+84 TGSDVVFDAIVDE
-94 EVASDG
+94 DVASE
-100 LTSDGIT
+100 GIN
-107 DEGYNAVSADAEG
+107 EAGYNAISSDAG
-120 QFEPNSEARDPGSDE
+120 NLLDPKSETGDLDSNE

-154 LESLLRDGRDI
+154 LESLLRDARDV

-172 DSDGLRQIT
+172 DSDGLSQIT
-181 EKLEQVGNVSA
+181 DELEQIGDVSA

-206 GSTRLNSATLAQ
+206 GSTRLNSTTLAQ

-223 LAWQHSLTANAD
+223 LAWQHSLTSNAD

-246 IEGRDFL
+246 VEGQDFL

-262 DLAASTDATGGSIE
+262 DLAASTDATGGSNE

-283 YNIGQIDQPGLFS
+283 YNIGRIDQPGIFS
-296 ATVMDR
+296 ATVMDN
-302 WQHSLAVGGTITV
+302 WQHSLAVGGTVTV
-315 TTTNDVVDGTV
+315 TTTNDVLDGTV
-326 TSIAALIANKGA
+326 TSIAALIENKGA

-353 NADIDEIILG
+353 NADVDEIILAA
-363 TGEYRIQITG
+363 GEYRIQITG
-373 TDDTGLQGDFDILQ
+373 RDDLGLAGDFDIAE

-412 RGSAS
+412 RGSAD

-431 GDGGGLRVSRNA
+431 EDGGGLRVSKNA
-443 ELTLSQTVVSGNST
+443 ALTLSQAVVSGNST
-457 TKKAGG
+457 TRKAGG

-468 TATLTNVS
+468 TATLTDVS
-476 IVGNNA
+476 IFGNNS
-482 GSDGGGISNSG
+482 GSDGGGINNSG
-493 ALDLTNVTIADNTA
+493 ALDLTKVTIAANTA
-507 NRGGGLLHDGAG
+507 NRGGGLHHDGAG
-519 NTLSMTSVTV
+519 STLEMTSVTV
-529 SSNTATTQGGGVYA
+529 SGNTATTQGGGLYA
-543 GRDASLLNVTIA
+543 GREASLLNVTIA
-555 NNEAGSSGAGI
+555 NNEAASNGAGI
-566 FVHSSASSFTIRNTL
+566 YVHASVGTFTVRNTL
-581 LSGNKLTNGT
+581 LSGNELTNGT
-591 SANVSGTVSSLGN
+591 AANVSGTVSSLGN

-619 LSNVDPLLQPL
+619 LSGVDPLLQPL
-630 ANNGGLTQ
+630 SNNGGFTQ

-651 GSTVAAPTVDQRGF
+651 GSTAAAPAVDQRGF
-665 ARDQTADIGAYEFD
+665 ARDRAADIGAYEFD
-679 RAFLTTSQFI
+679 RAFLTTSQFS

-733 GVYARRFNAD
+733 GVYARRFDAN

-761 QWASVAADSNGN
+761 QWASVAADNNGN

-798 GVALSG
+798 GLALGS

-812 TGIQKNSAVSMNAA
+812 TGIQKNSTISMNSS
-826 GQFVI
+826 GQFVV

-861 RANASSTG
+861 RANASSIG

-879 STGNIVVLWQDAS
+879 GTGNIVVLWQDTA

-901 SESDINTGTG
+901 SESDINSTSGT
-911 RWSSNHVEAT
+911 WSNARVQIDSTLST
-921 SLLGTIVNASIAMT
+921 SDVPALAMDAAGNFT
-935 PTGEFVVVYREQNVL
+935 VAYREQTILPGIWVR
-950 GLLNSVG
+950 
-957 AHGFNANGTSRFS
+957 GFNANGTTKYTWF
-970 PVQVASGAGTSPSI
+970 QAASGSATSPSM
-984 AIANDGQ
+984 AMAADGQ
-991 FIVSWQDTGDGDGTG
+991 FILSWQNTGDGDGTG

-1013 ANGSANGAAFQVN
+1013 ANGSANGATFQVN

-1053 SATDSSGISV
+1053 SATDTSGISV
-1063 RQYGTGLTQT
+1063 RQYGTGVAQILR
-1073 VLAQNDYVTTATNT
+1073 AQNDYVTTATNT
-1087 SISIA
+1087 SISIDP
-1092 ALNNDSRSADG
+1092 LDNDSRSADG
-1103 VAILLDVSDPLNG
+1103 VAILLDVSDPANG
-1116 TASVSTD
+1116 TAAVSTD

-1137 DSFTYLISDGKDRTS
+1137 DSLTYLISDGKDGTS

-1180 SFGTALQFNK
+1180 SFGTGLQFNK

-1212 KIDSNTGSV
+1212 KIDNNTGSV
-1221 YQYLYSHGT
+1221 WQYLYSHGA
-1230 WSTTNSLQV
+1230 WNTTNSLQV

-1253 RTYFGDTN
+1253 KTYFGDSN
-1261 DAYSTSALN
+1261 DTYSTSALN

-1301 ALRVSAATRGGDA
+1301 VQRVSAATRGGDA
-1314 FNPTG
+1314 FNPSG
-1319 DLYLGA
+1319 DLYLGV
-1325 RSDLNSARYYGG
+1325 RSDLNSSRYFGG
-1337 QLDSVRIIDRALTV
+1337 QLDTVRVIDRALTV
-1351 SEVGALNTGNSPSAS
+1351 SEVGALNTGNSPSAG
-1366 STQSTATVS
+1366 STQSTATVY

-1383 VVAINGPY
+1383 VVSINGPY
-1391 QTSVG
+1391 QSSVG
-1396 LPVTFTGAGTSDL
+1396 LPVTFSGSGTSDL

-1415 YEWDLDYDGVS
+1415 YEWDLNYDGVTFNS
-1426 FQADATGMTVT
+1426 DATGMTISKT
-1437 KSWAELQAG
+1437 WAELQAG
-1446 GALVG
+1446 GIQVG

-1462 RGAETLAISTLQV
+1462 RGAETMAITTLQM
-1475 SPNAAPTA
+1475 SANAAPTA
-1483 LSLSNYVVPGVQPG
+1483 LSLSNYVIPG
-1497 AVVGNLTTTDST
+1497 AQTGTVVGTLTTTDST
-1509 TGDSHSYTVTDNR
+1509 TGDIHAYTVTDNR

-1556 GNQLTRSFVLT
+1556 GNPLTRAFVLT
-1567 VGHGPIVARNN
+1567 VGNGPVVARDNT
-1578 IGTTNEN
+1578 GSTNEN
-1585 TSLTVSAPG
+1585 TTLTGATPG
-1594 VLANDDVP
+1594 VLFNDDVP
-1602 SGVITSGALLDFNA
+1602 SGSVVSGALLDFNA
-1616 AQDTNGDT
+1616 AQDTNGDL
-1624 IWQNSTAAS
+1624 IWQNTTAVS
-1633 GFGLSLGSGVTRNAV
+1633 GSGLTLGTGVTRNAV
-1648 TPSNHY
+1648 TSSSHW
-1654 GILSSFDFNGSAT
+1654 GILSAFDFNGSST
-1667 SGAYSSLPVASLP
+1667 SGAFSSTSLAALP
-1680 GNPTDGAGTLELWFR
+1680 GNPTDGAGTFELWFK

-1706 DSGTAQPGSGL
+1706 DSGSTQPGTGL
-1717 SLRLNGTR
+1717 SLRLNGTQ
-1725 LEYSVYSGTEEVVVT
+1725 LEYSVYTGTEEAVVI
-1740 SDISA
+1740 SDISS
-1745 QLATG
+1745 QLGTT
-1750 DFVQFAGTVR
+1750 DFVQFVGTVR
-1760 LNAGVASIEMFVNG
+1760 LNAGVASIEMIVNG
-1774 VSVGTDT
+1774 VSVGTDS
-1781 ASGFTSWSDV
+1781 ASGFTSWSDIN
-1791 TENFALGNIDGSTSV
+1791 ENFALGTVQGSATVFGTS
-1806 FSVSG
+1806 G
-1811 ADPFAGEI
+1811 DDPFAGEI
-1819 AVFRFYDTA
+1819 SNFRFYDTA
-1828 LSGTQALNN
+1828 LSSAQALVNYN
-1837 FSAVAGAQA
+1837 AVAGTRT
-1846 GITVTSTDTTTDSTR
+1846 GITVVSTDTATDATR
-1861 GTVTVGANGS
+1861 GLVTVNANGAW
-1871 VTYNPNG
+1871 TYNPNA

-1886 ATTTDSFRYTV
+1886 ATATDSFRYTA
-1897 SDGNGNTDTARVT
+1897 SDGNGNSDTARVT

-1915 VNDAPVLTAVSRS
+1915 VNDAPVLASVAKS
-1928 LGTIVANQTSA
+1928 LGSIAANTTSS
-1939 ATTVNSLLGTSV
+1939 ATTVGSLLGASV
-1951 TDVDTGALRGVAVT
+1951 ADVDAGALSGIAVT
-1965 GATGAGI
+1965 GTTGTGI
-1972 WQYSANGTTWVNFG
+1972 WQYSTNGTTWTNFG

-2005 GSGTTAGSATITYA
+2005 GSGTAAGAATISYV

-2029 AKVDLGVTGRGA
+2029 SKVDLAVTGRGG

-2070 TLLED
+2070 TLPED

-2121 YSKTLNNGHD
+2121 YSKTLNNGQD

-2173 WMYYGNTSA
+2173 WMYYGNSGAT
-2182 ANVQNSG
+2182 NVQNSG

-2200 MNGTPIDS
+2200 MNGTPVDS
-2208 SSNALTVTTSGA
+2208 SSNAITVTTSGA

-2234 GVDDNIKLGAST
+2234 GVDDNIKLGSST
-2246 DLNNIFAS
+2246 DLNNIFAT

-2262 NPDGWGEGGFG
+2262 NPDGWGENGYG

-2281 TLAGGGGEAGWGL
+2281 HLANGGGEAGWGL
-2294 QVTSNGAILFDHGF
+2294 QVTSAGAILFDHGF
-2308 GTNQGEWRTNN
+2308 GTTQGEWKTNN

-2324 SGGWYHIAL
+2324 SGGWYQITL
-2333 VYNAGTPTTDPKIY
+2333 VYNAGTPTTDPKIF
-2347 INGAQVAVIEVFTP
+2347 INGVQVAVSEVFTP

-2379 AATTRTFDGAIDEFR
+2379 VATTRTFDGAIDEFR
-2394 ASRTSL
+2394 ASRTSV
-2400 TAAQVLADYRSMTGT
+2400 TAAQVLADYQSMMGT
-2415 FTTIGTAE
+2415 FTTIGSAE
-2423 AGPTGVLNNDSDP
+2423 AGPTGVLRNDSDP
-2436 DGDSLSVASWT
+2436 DGDTLSVASWT

-2462 FTYTPQANFHG
+2462 FSYTPQAHFNG
-2473 TDSFTYRL
+2473 TDTFTYRL

-2496 VQSVNDAPTAVSVSS
+2496 VSSVNDAPTAVSVSS

-2523 GNVTVTDPDAG
+2523 GNVTVTDPDGG
-2534 DTHTITISDSRFE
+2534 DTHTITVSDARFE
-2547 IVSGQLKLRAGQQIN
+2547 IVSGQLKLKAGQQIN

-2567 TVTMDLVA
+2567 TVTMDLTA
-2575 TDSSGASRRVT
+2575 TDTSGASRVVS
-2586 TTLTAIDI
+2586 TTLTTIDI

-2600 SITTVTS
+2600 SITTITS
-2607 SVTENSLIGT
+2607 SVAENTPIGT
-2617 AVHLASIS
+2617 AIHVASIS

-2630 IGTNNLTLSGTNAG
+2630 IGINNLTLTGLNAG
-2644 LFELIGQELYLRAGA
+2644 LFELIGQDLYLRAGA
-2659 IFDHETSA
+2659 GFDHETAA
-2667 TVDVTIEVDDPA
+2667 TIDVTIEVDDPA
-2679 FAGSPDDAKVF
+2679 YAGSPDDAKVF
-2690 SLAITDVNEAPSI
+2690 SLAITDINEAPSI
-2703 AITPLMASIAEN
+2703 AVTPLMASVAEN
-2715 ANSSTFVKVANVTI
+2715 TNSSTFVRVADLTI
-2729 VDDALGNNQISLV
+2729 VDDALGDNQVSLV
-2742 GANASMFSVIGDGLY
+2742 GADASMFSIVGDGLY

-2763 LDFESQTFLTVD
+2763 LDFESQTLLTVD
-2775 LQIDDVAVGGSP
+2775 LQIDDIDVGGSP

-2793 SLTVTNVNEAPD
+2793 SVTVTNVNEAP
-2805 AIMDGPYFIAEGQ
+2805 AAVMDGPYIIAEGQ

-2823 ATGSSDPDGDVLTYE
+2823 ANGSSDPDGDALTYE

-2843 DNVFDDATGINPT
+2843 DNLFDDAIGINPT
-2856 RTWAQLITDEPG
+2856 RTWAQLITDAPG

-2878 LRVTD
+2878 VRVTD
-2883 AAGLSTIVT
+2883 VEGLSTIVT

-2907 GDATVNSGATYTLN
+2907 GAASVNSGAAYILN

-2930 AITSWTIH
+2930 TITSWTIN
-2938 WGDGSPA
+2938 WGDGSPS
-2945 ETFAGNLT
+2945 ETVAGNHS
-2953 SVSHVYR
+2953 SVSHVYA

-2969 VSGTDEDGTY
+2969 VSGTDEDGTHS
-2979 TMTGGPF
+2979 MTGGPF
-2986 VVAVNNSAPNNL
+2986 VVAVNNSAPTNL

-3007 RVSGAS
+3007 GVAGAS

-3025 DRHTATV
+3025 DRHTVTV

-3037 EVVNGELRL
+3037 EVVNGDLRL
-3046 RSGQSLYHEIE
+3046 RSGLSLDHELE
-3057 HHVPINITVTDLNG
+3057 HNVPVNITVTDLNG

-3089 ADFYAVDGTQQLSV
+3089 ADSYAVDGTQQLSV
-3103 SSPSSGVLNNDMD
+3103 SSPSSGVLNNDRD
-3116 PDNDSLTAV
+3116 PDNDSMTAV

-3132 AAAFGMNANGTFWYR
+3132 AAAFGLNANGTFWYR
-3147 ARAGFSGVDTF
+3147 AMAGFSGVDTF
-3158 TYVANDGEANSS
+3158 AYFVNDGESNSE

-3185 FVRTRVSVEENTVLN
+3185 FVRTRVSIAENTVLN
-3200 SRLRIGQFVVTDDG
+3200 SRLRIGQFLVTDDG
-3214 FGSNSVS
+3214 IGTNSIS
-3221 LAGADAEFFELDEAN
+3221 LAGADAGFFELDGAN
-3236 VLYLKAGVSLDF
+3236 VLYLKAGVSLDY
-3248 ETRQGFLVTGQVND
+3248 ETRRSFLVTGQVND
-3262 PTIAG
+3262 STIAG
-3267 DPDNIRNVAFAILNV
+3267 DPDNVRNVAFGITNV
-3282 NESPI
+3282 NEGPI
-3287 TTGIPSASINEDAGL
+3287 TSGILNTSINEDAGL
-3302 QFISTASS
+3302 QLITTAAS
-3310 FSDPDQDSLTFAVTT
+3310 FHDPDLESLTYTVTT
-3325 VSQST
+3325 VSQTT
-3330 GLLNSVSINA
+3330 GLLDSVSINA
-3340 STGVLS
+3340 NTGVLS
-3346 VRSEANAFGT
+3346 VQAKSNAFGT
-3356 AVLRVTATDAAGLS
+3356 AVLRVTATDAAGATVS
-3370 VASQFTLSVI
+3370 SQFTHSVI
-3380 AVNDAPVVRS
+3380 AVNDAPVLLN
-3390 YSGETFSGQPLTVT
+3390 YTGETFSGQSLTT
-3404 APGLLARATD
+3404 TTPGLLLGATD
-3414 VDNDPVSA
+3414 VDNSSISA
-3422 VLVQGPSHGT
+3422 VLIQGPSHGT
-3432 VTLRPN
+3432 VTIRPD

-3445 TTGFFGTDSFQ
+3445 ATGYFGSDSFQ
-3456 FAGFDGQATGSTV
+3456 FAGSDGQATGATM
-3469 TASIFV
+3469 TASLFV
-3475 QAPFVGS
+3475 QAPLVGGGTS
-3482 GSSGTSSSTSS
+3482 GGTSSGNSTG
-3493 TTTTTSE
+3493 TTTTS
-3500 TATTTTTPAATSTT
+3500 TGTTTTNSTSGHTSTT
-3514 STASSSGGN
+3514 STTSSSSGTG
-3523 ANTTTA
+3523 NTTGA
-3529 PAGITATVNN
+3529 PAGNAVAAYSTSEEDDELTAIGVSAAA
-3539 NSEDEDSLS
+3539 NSDDEDLT
-3548 ISGAPQNKNSDEDEI
+3548 GF
-3563 AGVMPQVQ
+3563 VPQVQ
-3571 IQEND
+3571 IQD
-3576 EGRKLVGASLAN
+3576 GDAGRTLATSASAN
-3588 SSGTDR
+3588 ATGTDR
-3594 EGFRRF
+3594 DAGRRY
-3600 SFGELD
+3600 SFGEAYP
-3606 RGNPAA
+3606 GAFGPT
-3612 SSKLWDTQTALTP
+3612 SQLWDVHTALTP
-3625 QELQRQ
+3625 LELQRQ

-3653 RNVSMEGRVVGSV
+3653 RNVSMDGRVVGSV

-3731 KTSPPPKT
+3731 KATPPPKT